1 MIMLS
6 ICYYFV
12 TKFSPDP
19 VNLITESQ
27 HESELEGLE
36 PCSCGSNTLALC
48 TPLLNPAYYGRSAWQ
63 RSLCIRL
70 SPLCH
75 PHHHTHPLVAYQ
87 ERPHG
92 CVHNIYA
99 LATWQVW
106 VLPLHFKYV
115 CSSAIA
121 LAVHCNNFHLII

>member
-75 PHHHTHPLVAYQ
+75 PHHHTHPLSFPMVVY
-87 ERPHG
+87 
-92 CVHNIYA
+92 
-99 LATWQVW
+99 
-106 VLPLHFKYV
+106 
-115 CSSAIA
+115 
-121 LAVHCNNFHLII
+121 II